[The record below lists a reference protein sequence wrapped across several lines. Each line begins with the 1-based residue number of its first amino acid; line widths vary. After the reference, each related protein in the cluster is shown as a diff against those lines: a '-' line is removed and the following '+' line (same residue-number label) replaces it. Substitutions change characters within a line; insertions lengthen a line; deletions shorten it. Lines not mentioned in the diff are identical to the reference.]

1 MATTTMAPIFSYVFN
16 KHLTTFQPND
26 LQAPIGPEPESVAA
40 AEAAESEDDGSSI
53 LQCTD
58 PAKGE
63 LFTELRC
70 VSPEQVD
77 EAINN
82 ASLAFAM
89 WKGTTASERLKAVHR
104 LTDLIR
110 DQADRIAAQIS
121 REQGKP
127 VQEALTQE
135 ILPALDHL
143 NFLAIHAEETYSGRP
158 IQPRHVFFAHKQ
170 VHYLYEPFG
179 LVAIATPYCMPF
191 FLPLVQI
198 ASALAMGNAVL
209 FKPSELT
216 PLTGLLIGE
225 LCRDAGFPEGI
236 VQVLPMQRDDAMF
249 LVSHPGI
256 DKIFLTGSP
265 ESGRQVMAIAGCMP
279 KPVVLSLGGKSPAV
293 VADDADLERTAQG
306 VVWGALAN
314 AGQNCTAVEQ
324 VFVTEGIASRFTEL
338 ILKKVDALTMGDPA
352 TGEVD
357 IGPLISAWRRRHV
370 HSQVE
375 EAVQAGARLLRG
387 GKIPNEPGFF
397 YPPTVV
403 LNPPLE
409 CRLMT
414 EETLGPVITIVVCD
428 SVERAIFQANQ
439 SDFALS
445 ASGWTGSRETAERMM
460 SGLHAGIV
468 TINDVLYAGG
478 EPAATKS
485 GYRMSGLGNLH
496 GIAGLQE
503 MCRRRFATSDLKRLD
518 GPLFSFPYN
527 REYGTLRAAAVA
539 LLHGRSLVKRIGGL
553 LRLFTMKR
561 FRRRVPGRFLLL
573 RSRRRRG

>member
-1 MATTTMAPIFSYVFN
+1 MATTSAAPIFSYVFN
-16 KHLTTFQPND
+16 KHLTTFQPTGRQPP
-26 LQAPIGPEPESVAA
+26 LGPEPEP
-40 AEAAESEDDGSSI
+40 AEQVEQADTGGSI

-63 LFTELRC
+63 LFAEVRC

-77 EAINN
+77 EAINT

-89 WKGTTASERLKAVHR
+89 WKGTPASERLQAVHR

-127 VQEALTQE
+127 VQEALAQE

-143 NFLAIHAEETYSGRP
+143 NFLATHAEETYSGRP

-191 FLPLVQI
+191 LLPLVQI
-198 ASALAMGNAVL
+198 ASALTMGNAVL

-216 PLTGLLIGE
+216 PMTGILIGE

-236 VQVLPMQRDDAMF
+236 MQVLPMQRDEAMF

-293 VADDADLERTAQG
+293 VADDADLERAAQG
-306 VVWGALAN
+306 IVWGALAN

-324 VFVTEGIASRFTEL
+324 VFVTEGIASRFTEMVL
-338 ILKKVDALTMGDPA
+338 RKVDALTMGDPA
-352 TGEVD
+352 MGNVD

-370 HSQVE
+370 HSQVQ

-387 GKIPNEPGFF
+387 GQIPNEPGFF

-403 LNPPLE
+403 LNPPIDS
-409 CRLMT
+409 RLMT
-414 EETLGPVITIVVCD
+414 EETLGPVISIVVCD

-439 SDFALS
+439 CDFALS
-445 ASGWTGSRETAERMM
+445 ASGWTGGRENAERMM

-468 TINDVLYAGG
+468 TINDVLYAAG

-503 MCRRRFATSDLKRLD
+503 MCRRRFVTSDLKRLD
-518 GPLFSFPYN
+518 GPLFSFPYDQ
-527 REYGTLRAAAVA
+527 EHGVLGAAAVA
-539 LLHGRSLVKRIGGL
+539 LLHGRSLMRRARGL
-553 LRLFTMKR
+553 VRLLTMRR

-573 RSRRRRG
+573 RSRGRRR